1 MGLENG
7 TDYVDGS
14 IGSFQQQNREKNH
27 WRGSAAPSDIQPGMI
42 FSDSDDDRL
51 YHAGLASAL
60 QEILQATRSR
70 NVTLVQLL
78 ALELKGLNA
87 VCLDNNVVCLDN
99 SVVFLATW

>member
-51 YHAGLASAL
+51 YHAGTASAL
-60 QEILQATRSR
+60 EEILQTTRSR
-70 NVTLVQLL
+70 AVTPQFTYLNV
-78 ALELKGLNA
+78 KGIDI
-87 VCLDNNVVCLDN
+87 VCLDNQVVCLAN
-99 SVVFLATW
+99 EVVCLATW